1 MRCSLARRSALTLV
15 FLAGLVSAQGSQAPI
30 ADRIAQLVNTNEL
43 SGYRID
49 WVKRADQP
57 LQLERLSTS
66 PFTVTYT
73 HNGQEF
79 TLEDYYD
86 RSDVL
91 AFIVLKDARI
101 VVEQYFH
108 GTGPLDRYASMSIG
122 KSLLSILVGIAIEE
136 QRIGSVKDRVVEYL
150 PYLKDSGY
158 RDATLQDILRMASG
172 VKFREA
178 YTEPDSDFGRLNLAH
193 SDGTEPFSQ
202 FAASLESENEP
213 GTTFRYQS
221 VNSQVMSLALEQA
234 TGMSLAKYTEEKLWK
249 RIGSESDAYFFTG
262 EEQPEIC
269 GYGCF
274 YATARDFARFGL
286 MAMHGGSVGGVRV
299 VPAEWMRESTTPAPF
314 ARPRFDE
321 ETGASRNGYAYY
333 WWVPHGSDGAF
344 RATGIR
350 GQAIYVNPMKRV
362 VIAQFSA
369 WPQASASRSHRGE
382 NSRLFDAIAAKLAP

>member
-1 MRCSLARRSALTLV
+1 MRCSLVRRLTLTLAL
-15 FLAGLVSAQGSQAPI
+15 LAGLVSVQGAQAPI
-30 ADRIAQLVNTNEL
+30 TDRIAQLVNTNEL

-49 WVKRADQP
+49 WVGRADRP
-57 LQLERLSTS
+57 LPLEHFATS
-66 PFTVTYT
+66 SFTVTYT

-91 AFIVLKDARI
+91 AFIVLKGDRI
-101 VVEQYFH
+101 VFERYFH

-122 KSLLSILVGIAIEE
+122 KSILSVLVGIAIEE
-136 QRIGSVKDRVVEYL
+136 QRIRSVKDRVVEYL
-150 PYLKDSGY
+150 PYLKHSGY
-158 RDATLQDILRMASG
+158 RDATVQDILHMASG
-172 VKFREA
+172 VRFREA

-193 SDGTEPFSQ
+193 SDGTEPFSR
-202 FAASLESENEP
+202 FAASLEPESEP

-234 TGMSLAKYTEEKLWK
+234 TGMSLAEYTEEKLWK

-262 EEQPEIC
+262 EKQPEIC

-274 YATARDFARFGL
+274 YATARDYARFGL
-286 MAMHGGSVGGVRV
+286 MAMHGGSVGGVRI
-299 VPAEWMRESTTPAPF
+299 VPATWMRESTTPAPF
-314 ARPRFDE
+314 ARPRLDE
-321 ETGASRNGYAYY
+321 ETGTPRNGYAYY

-350 GQAIYVNPMKRV
+350 GQAIFVNPTKRV

-369 WPQASASRSHRGE
+369 WPQASASWSHRGE